1 MKTNTL
7 KRGVSFFMT
16 LMLCLS
22 ALIGVA
28 SPALAAGV
36 QGESLI
42 ISFPRV
48 NDAQADYN
56 GAWGR
61 GELEFMNGWSAHSTI
76 YTTFFAIDDYD
87 SPICYCIE
95 PGNSVDNGNV
105 FQEKDESF
113 WNNYPADYNQTIS
126 PDTIKLMVGRILQYG
141 YTGHIST
148 EWVSQNAEDAKKIA
162 QAYATQILIWETIV
176 GERNE
181 SFQLVDTGGKDR
193 VKQMVSDKH
202 PLRSLIFSYYDS
214 IVSSVQNHT
223 KMPSFCSRTQ
233 GGAQEIELE
242 WDGSQYT
249 ATLDDTNGVLNQY
262 TFSSDNTELNF
273 SVSGS
278 SLIVT
283 TKAAPSDTVII
294 TAEKKN
300 SQRKGLIVWSD
311 GIYVPGYGMQD
322 LVSYTQSVNDP
333 VKGFVKLKVSYG
345 AAKIVK
351 HSEDGKVDGLTFRIQ
366 GNGVDQTV
374 QTANGGQIKLDH
386 LKPGEYTVTEQSYAP
401 YEPQES
407 RKVTVVSGQTATVTF
422 SNVLKRGDL
431 EVVKSSEDNMS
442 EGITFHLYGRSL
454 SGLPVDEYAV
464 TDGTGRAVFKDVLI
478 SGDTPYILEECNTD
492 IKYVLPDSKQA
503 VIEWNKATQLTVENV
518 LKKWRVEV
526 KKSDSEA
533 KAAQGDASLAGAVY
547 GIYKGDRLVDT
558 YTTDISGRF
567 TTKYYTCD
575 SDWSLREISPS
586 EGYLLDETVHHIG
599 AEPGRY
605 TAEYNSIAMNVK
617 ETVKKGQIAIIKHSD
632 DGSTGIETPEAGAEF
647 EIYLK
652 SAGGYEAAKETE
664 RDRLVCDAYGFAQ
677 SKPLPYGF
685 YTIHQVKGWDAT
697 EYIDDF
703 DVYIASD
710 GMVYRFL
717 INNADFESRVMIVK
731 KDAET
736 GVTVP
741 SAGHGYQLYDPQGQK
756 ITMTLTYPQVIEIDT
771 FYTDSQ
777 GYLITPEPLPYGKGY
792 LLVEVQTVEPY
803 VLDKTPVYFDIS
815 PESAEEHEGVTVV
828 AVEKSNMP
836 QKGTIT
842 LYKDGEVFAGV
853 TVTEKEDGTQIYQP
867 VYEKAGLAGGV
878 YDIIATED
886 VVSGGVLRYKQGDV
900 AATITTGPD
909 GSATSPPLYLSTYKI
924 VERQSPYGM
933 VLNTEPVT
941 VTLSYAGQHV
951 EMTAA
956 QTHITNERQKA
967 EVSLSKLLAQDE
979 RFDIGTQD
987 EILSVQFGLFA
998 AENLVAADGSVIPQ
1012 DGLLGTADCD
1022 VNGFAVFET
1031 DIPVG
1036 AALYIKEIAADS
1048 HYILSDE
1055 KYPVVFEYAGQNA
1068 AFVEIEAN
1076 GGAPIENNIIYGA
1089 IKGLKIDRETEETIE
1104 EAQFGLFCAD
1114 ETEFTEES
1122 AILTAASQKDGV
1134 FTFETVPYGSWI
1146 VAELRP
1152 ADGFLPNEQLYPV
1165 TITADKEIIE
1175 ITAVNDRIPEIE
1187 THAAVDGAKE
1197 ICATEV
1203 FTLTDTVSY
1212 KHLIPGKEYVL
1223 KGVLMDKSTG
1233 EPLLIDGKE
1242 VLSET
1247 VFTPDEPAGEA
1258 AVSFTLDSKYIKA
1271 ETDLVVF
1278 ESLCCDGAE
1287 LAVHADIDDEQQTV
1301 KVRVPH
1307 IGTKAFVNGEKE
1319 ATATGVVTIEDTVF
1333 YQNLTSGREYTIK
1346 GVLMDKSTGEPF
1358 LVNGEELC
1366 SEVTFTPEQSSGEII
1381 IPFTFDASGLT
1392 APKEIVVFESL
1403 YRNDVEI
1410 AAHAD
1415 IEDEGQTIKITPPV
1429 PDNPKTGDNTNL
1441 GFWIGLGSVGLGGI
1455 VAALIIF
1462 IKQKKDDNE

>member
-792 LLVEVQTVEPY
+792 SLVEVQTVEPY
-803 VLDKTPVYFDIS
+803 VLDSTPVYFDIS
-815 PESAEEHEGVTVV
+815 PESAEEHDGVTVV
-828 AVEKSNMP
+828 VVEKANMP
-836 QKGTIT
+836 QKGTIS

-853 TVTEKEDGTQIYQP
+853 AVTEKEDGTQIYQP
-867 VYEKAGLAGGV
+867 IHEKAGLAGGV
-878 YDIIATED
+878 YDIVAAED
-886 VVSGGVLRYKQGDV
+886 VYSGGVLRHKQGDV

-909 GSATSPPLYLSTYKI
+909 GSATSPPLYLSTYEI
-924 VERQSPYGM
+924 VERQAPYGM

-951 EMTAA
+951 EVTGA

-967 EVSLSKLLAQDE
+967 EVGLSKLLAQDE
-979 RFDIGTQD
+979 RFGIGMQS

-998 AENLVAADGSVIPQ
+998 AKTLTAADGSVIPQ

-1258 AVSFTLDSKYIKA
+1258 AVSFTLDSKSCG
-1271 ETDLVVF
+1271 DLSVSSTKNLV
-1278 ESLCCDGAE
+1278 
-1287 LAVHADIDDEQQTV
+1287 T
-1301 KVRVPH
+1301 VRVLP
-1307 IGTKAFVNGEKE
+1307 GSK
-1319 ATATGVVTIEDTVF
+1319 IE
-1333 YQNLTSGREYTIK
+1333 
-1346 GVLMDKSTGEPF
+1346 
-1358 LVNGEELC
+1358 
-1366 SEVTFTPEQSSGEII
+1366 
-1381 IPFTFDASGLT
+1381 
-1392 APKEIVVFESL
+1392 
-1403 YRNDVEI
+1403 
-1410 AAHAD
+1410 
-1415 IEDEGQTIKITPPV
+1415 
-1429 PDNPKTGDNTNL
+1429 
-1441 GFWIGLGSVGLGGI
+1441 
-1455 VAALIIF
+1455 
-1462 IKQKKDDNE
+1462 

>member
-242 WDGSQYT
+242 WDGTQYT
-249 ATLDDTNGVLNQY
+249 ATLDDANGVLDNY
-262 TFSSDNTELNF
+262 TFSSDNAELNF
-273 SVSGS
+273 SVSGN
-278 SLIVT
+278 SLILT
-283 TKAAPSDTVII
+283 TKTAPADTISI

-311 GIYVPGYGMQD
+311 GNYVPSYGIQD

-333 VKGFVKLKVSYG
+333 VKGFVKVKVSYG
-345 AAKIVK
+345 SAKIVK
-351 HSEDGKVDGLTFRIQ
+351 HSEDGKVDGLNFRIQ
-366 GNGVDQTV
+366 GNGIDQTV
-374 QTANGGQIKLDH
+374 QTANGGQIL
-386 LKPGEYTVTEQSYAP
+386 LENVRPGVYTVTEQSYSQ

-422 SNVLKRGDL
+422 ENTLKRGDL
-431 EVVKSSEDNMS
+431 EVVKTSEDKMN
-442 EGITFHLYGRSL
+442 EGITFHLYGTSL
-454 SGLPVDEYAV
+454 AGLKVDEYAV
-464 TDGTGRAVFKDVLI
+464 TDSTGRAVFEDVLI